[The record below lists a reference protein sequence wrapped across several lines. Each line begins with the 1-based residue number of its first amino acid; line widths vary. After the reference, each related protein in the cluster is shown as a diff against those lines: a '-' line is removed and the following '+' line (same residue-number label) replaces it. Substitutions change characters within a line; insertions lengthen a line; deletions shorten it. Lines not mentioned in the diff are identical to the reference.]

1 MFTGIVSTTGRVRSI
16 LKGSSG
22 ARLLIDAPA
31 LPRPIQH
38 GASVAVNGVCLTVV
52 DADETTIQFDA
63 VPETLERSTLGRL
76 QPGQRVNLEPSL
88 RVGDPVDGHMVQGH
102 VDGTAIVTDI
112 SRDAPGDIWTF
123 TPQPELMP
131 YLIPKGSVAVD
142 GVSLT
147 IARVTESTF
156 SVALIPTTLEL
167 TTLGDLHRGDT
178 VNIETDILARTVVHT
193 LQNQQFG
200 ILKPALTVDY
210 LRENGW

>member
-1 MFTGIVSTTGRVRSI
+1 MFTGIVPTTGRVRSI
-16 LKGSSG
+16 LKGSAG
-22 ARLLIDAPA
+22 ARLLVDAPD
-31 LPRPIQH
+31 LRRPIEH

-52 DADETTIQFDA
+52 DADATTIQFDT
-63 VPETLERSTLGRL
+63 VPETLACSTLGQL
-76 QPGQRVNLEPSL
+76 QSGDRVNLEPSL

-102 VDGTAIVTDI
+102 VDGTATVTDI
-112 SRDAPGDIWTF
+112 TRDASGSVWTF
-123 TPQPELMP
+123 TPQTELML

-147 IARVTESTF
+147 IARVTDTTF

-167 TTLGDLHRGDT
+167 TTLGDLRRGDT

-193 LQNQQFG
+193 LQNQESG